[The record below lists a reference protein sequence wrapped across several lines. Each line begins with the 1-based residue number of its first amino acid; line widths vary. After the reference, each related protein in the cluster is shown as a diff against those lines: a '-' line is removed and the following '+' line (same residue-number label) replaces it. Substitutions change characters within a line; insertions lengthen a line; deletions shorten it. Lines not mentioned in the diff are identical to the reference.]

1 MLKQSY
7 VFFVALIFCF
17 SCERNDK
24 IVKEAE
30 KSEIDIEFQRLDKEL
45 FSFQSKSDARTFLDK
60 HADFVRSY
68 LDLPYPVRD
77 SQFIDIFYDFYSN
90 NELKAFY
97 EGSQKEFG
105 DFSGIQKEFQS
116 LFQYIHYYY
125 PDYVLPSV
133 QMIFTGFKFESD
145 VVLSDSSVIISYD
158 YFLGPEALHRPQLY
172 EYFLE
177 RYQPPYLV
185 PLTALA
191 ISGRFNNADMKDES
205 MLASMIYYG
214 KSHYF
219 VERVMPRLPDSLN
232 IMYSESTLNE
242 VENNIDVIWG
252 HFIEKSLLYN
262 KIRFINEKYCGERP
276 SVPEIGNKCP
286 GRIGRWLGWQIV
298 RSYMKANPEV
308 SLQELMADPD
318 AEKIFRKSNYKPRK

>member
-1 MLKQSY
+1 MLKQSFF
-7 VFFVALIFCF
+7 FFVALLFCF

-30 KSEIDIEFQRLDKEL
+30 KSDVNVKLQRLDKAL
-45 FSFQSKSDARTFLDK
+45 FSMDNKSDARELLNNQP
-60 HADFVRSY
+60 DFVERY
-68 LDLPYPVRD
+68 LELPYPVVD
-77 SQFIDIFYDFYSN
+77 SQFVDIFYNFYTN
-90 NELKAFY
+90 NDLRAFY
-97 EGSQKEFG
+97 EESQKEFG
-105 DFSGIQKEFQS
+105 DFTEIKKQFNS
-116 LFQYIHYYY
+116 LFQYIHYYW
-125 PDYVLPSV
+125 PDYHVPTIKMV
-133 QMIFTGFKFESD
+133 FTGFKFESD
-145 VVLSDSSVIISYD
+145 IALSDSSVIISYD
-158 YFLGPEALHRPQLY
+158 YFLGSDARHRPQLY

-191 ISGRFNNADMKDES
+191 ISGGFNNADMKDES

-214 KSHYF
+214 KAHYF
-219 VERVMPRLPDSLN
+219 IERVMPRLPDSLN
-232 IMYSESTLNE
+232 IMYSGATLAD
-242 VENNIDVIWG
+242 VENNIDIIWG

-276 SVPEIGNKCP
+276 SIPEIGDKCP

-308 SLQELMADPD
+308 TLQELMADPD